1 MVKPQRVISVTV
13 AEARAF
19 TLYIAM
25 KIRGRSLAVCLGL
38 VCLSAAHGQ
47 QYTIQTLTGNGSAGF
62 VGDSGDPAA
71 AQLSSP
77 QSVALDSK
85 GNLYIADTGN
95 QRIRMISASG
105 GTITTIAGT
114 GTIGQAG
121 DGAAATAA
129 TFSSPS
135 GLAFDSKDNLYIA
148 DTGNN
153 VIRKITG
160 TTITTVA
167 GQFGQGV
174 QYGGDGGPATS
185 ANLAGPTAIAVD
197 AQGNLYIADTGN
209 NLIRRVDAGSGI
221 ITTYVG
227 GTGGTLGTSGKL
239 SAPNGLWFDSSGAL
253 YIADSN
259 NARIARY
266 VPPSA
271 FSNFAGNGVAGFKGD
286 GGPATVA
293 QLNKPV
299 GITMDAS
306 GNIYVA
312 DVNNSRIRKILTDGT
327 IATIAGRGGA
337 GYSGDGGSATAAVM
351 SFPRS
356 VAVNSA
362 GKVYIADTGNHVI
375 RTLTPAFPAIGTNGV
390 TNAASFA
397 QRISPGALASIFGTG
412 FGTTTFLADDGFN
425 WPTSTT
431 NSVSVKVNG
440 VAAPLY
446 YVSPG
451 QINFQVPWGTP
462 TTGTVTIAVLV
473 NGGSSNTASVAVGTA
488 APGLFNANGAAIVQ
502 NTPDYSLNGTSNPA
516 PAGSTIVAYLTGT
529 GPVSPA
535 AKDGVP
541 TGSNGLTNAT
551 SLVTAKIGDANATV
565 SFTGLTPGFI
575 GLAQMNIVVPTLAPG
590 VYPLVVTI
598 DGQSSNAATIAVK

>member
-1 MVKPQRVISVTV
+1 MGLRPPPP
-13 AEARAF
+13 
-19 TLYIAM
+19 
-25 KIRGRSLAVCLGL
+25 RS
-38 VCLSAAHGQ
+38 
-47 QYTIQTLTGNGSAGF
+47 
-62 VGDSGDPAA
+62 
-71 AQLSSP
+71 
-77 QSVALDSK
+77 
-85 GNLYIADTGN
+85 
-95 QRIRMISASG
+95 
-105 GTITTIAGT
+105 
-114 GTIGQAG
+114 
-121 DGAAATAA
+121 
-129 TFSSPS
+129 SSPS

-312 DVNNSRIRKILTDGT
+312 DANNSRIRKILTDGT

-451 QINFQVPWGTP
+451 QINFQVPWATP
-462 TTGTVTIAVLV
+462 TTGTVNIACW
-473 NGGSSNTASVAVGTA
+473 STA
-488 APGLFNANGAAIVQ
+488 AAATPPPWRWEPLLRACSTCGRRRHRTEYARLHVERPFEPGARRQHDRRI
-502 NTPDYSLNGTSNPA
+502 PD
-516 PAGSTIVAYLTGT
+516 
-529 GPVSPA
+529 
-535 AKDGVP
+535 
-541 TGSNGLTNAT
+541 
-551 SLVTAKIGDANATV
+551 
-565 SFTGLTPGFI
+565 GFR
-575 GLAQMNIVVPTLAPG
+575 PG
-590 VYPLVVTI
+590 VAR
-598 DGQSSNAATIAVK
+598 GQGRRPRRPTC